1 MSHRTLIWK
10 HASAPSKSR
19 FPSGFV
25 NRRFASTKARAL
37 GFVLLVGVMSCFANV
52 TWQGAR
58 SITGPYLASLGASAA
73 VIGIVSGSGELLGYG
88 LRLISGRLSGQTG
101 KFWPMVIVGH
111 VIQMAAVPLMALAGN
126 WPAAAALII
135 LERIG
140 KATRNPP
147 RDAMLSHAAK
157 EMGGY
162 GWAFGVHEVFNSG
175 GSFIAPLAVAAVL
188 ALGGHYQTAFAV
200 LVAPALLTL
209 IVMFIARVTYPRPEE
224 LEVPSLDAK
233 TSTGFPHVFWVYLAG
248 AMLAS
253 AGFADF
259 PLIAYHFAR
268 TSVVPSILIPVFY
281 SVAMGVSAIGS
292 LIFGRLL
299 DRIGLSALVLL
310 AILSAPFA
318 PLVFMGGF
326 WVALFG
332 ILLWG
337 LGVGVQ
343 DSIVPAAVSL
353 MVSPQQRAAAYG
365 LFAAG
370 YGIFWFLGSS
380 LLGILYGISLPAL
393 IIFSVAIELAAIP
406 LFILAKRLSRPS
418 VAVE

>member
-1 MSHRTLIWK
+1 
-10 HASAPSKSR
+10 
-19 FPSGFV
+19 V